1 MNREELL
8 EKKYEIEGKRI
19 FARCV
24 GVDGKLFS
32 ERTAGYLLKVACEN
46 KMNTFSV
53 DVIVKQISSD
63 ADLTD
68 IEPLVADAVR
78 KSEINSVYR
87 KARGIQM
94 ESERKD
100 LYNFYPPGRWS
111 NKLVSKADRQKDVEV
126 WRRNYEKTTGR
137 KPLI

>member
-8 EKKYEIEGKRI
+8 EKKYEIEGKKI
-19 FARCV
+19 FGRSV
-24 GVDGKLFS
+24 GVDDKLLS
-32 ERTAGYLLKVACEN
+32 DRTAACLLKVACEN
-46 KMNTFSV
+46 KLHAFAVM
-53 DVIVKQISSD
+53 VITKQISSD

-78 KSEINSVYR
+78 KSELKCAYR
-87 KARGIQM
+87 KARRVQM
-94 ESERKD
+94 EAERKD

-111 NKLVSKADRQKDVEV
+111 NKLVSKADKQKDVEV